1 MTEASEYR
9 SARRQSTATSGWAVG
24 LTLFASMEGGRAAA
38 YR

>member
-9 SARRQSTATSGWAVG
+9 SARPENTATSGWAVG
-24 LTLFASMEGGRAAA
+24 LIMFASMEGGRAAA

>member
-9 SARRQSTATSGWAVG
+9 SARRGSTATSGWAVG
-24 LTLFASMEGGRAAA
+24 LILFASIEVGGPA